1 MEIGVPQI
9 SVCGV
14 YPPMEIGV
22 FVSLAVCNKGRA
34 IESKRG
40 KKEPICLK
48 RIVLHNPTTQSYC
61 VTVWD
66 GRVLKLVSWNNAGDD
81 YGNDEWS
88 LK

>member
-14 YPPMEIGV
+14 HPSMVISV

-40 KKEPICLK
+40 KKEPVCLK
-48 RIVLHNPTTQSYC
+48 RIVLHNPSTQSYC
-61 VTVWD
+61 VMVLAD
-66 GRVLKLVSWNNAGDD
+66 QKLKLVSWNNAGDD

-88 LK
+88 LE